1 MRTIEY
7 KVDISGAKK
16 RIDQHLAEIQSEL
29 SRSRIKQLIDD
40 QHITVNGVATKCK
53 SKLQTGDIILLQLP
67 DPAPLD
73 IPAEAMALD
82 IVFED
87 DAIVLVNKAPGMVIH
102 PAPGHSSGTLVNAL
116 LAHCPDLPGIGG
128 VERPGIVHRLDKD
141 TSGLVLV
148 AKTDAAHKSL
158 CKQFKNREIKKVYL
172 ALVKG
177 KVKNA
182 TGSIQSSI
190 GRHKQHRKKMA
201 TGLRDGREAHTDYEV
216 IQHYGHFTFVRLFI
230 KTGRTHQIRVHMASL
245 SHPVLGDSLYGGKLD
260 AKFMRMPRQALHAH
274 RLEFSHPENN
284 KWMQFEALLPK
295 DMEEY
300 LLSHSKENG

>member
-1 MRTIEY
+1 MQTIKY
-7 KVDISGAKK
+7 KVNVSGAKK

-29 SRSRIKQLIDD
+29 SRSRIKKLIDD
-40 QHITVNGVATKCK
+40 QLITVNGISIKCN
-53 SKLQTGDIILLQLP
+53 SKLQAGDVILLRLP
-67 DPAPLD
+67 DPTPLQ
-73 IPAEAMALD
+73 IPAESVALN

-87 DAIVLVNKAPGMVIH
+87 DAMVLVDKAPGMVIH
-102 PAPGHSSGTLVNAL
+102 PAPGHPSGTLVNAL
-116 LAHCPDLPGIGG
+116 LAHCRDLSGIGG

-177 KVKNA
+177 RIKNA

-216 IQHYGHFTFVRLFI
+216 IQRYGHFTFVRLI
-230 KTGRTHQIRVHMASL
+230 PKTGRTHQIRVHMASL

-260 AKFMRMPRQALHAH
+260 AKFKKISRQALHAH
-274 RLEFSHPENN
+274 RLEFSHPETK
-284 KWMQFEALLPK
+284 KWMQFDSPLPK
-295 DMEEY
+295 DIEDY
-300 LLSHSKENG
+300 ILAHTDKN

>member
-1 MRTIEY
+1 MQTIKY
-7 KVDISGAKK
+7 KVDVSGAKN
-16 RIDQHLAEIQSEL
+16 RIDQYLAEIQSEL
-29 SRSRIKQLIDD
+29 SRSRIKKLIEDG
-40 QHITVNGVATKCK
+40 HITVNGIATKCK
-53 SKLQTGDIILLQLP
+53 SKLHAGDVILLQLP
-67 DPAPLD
+67 EPTPLE
-73 IPAEAMALD
+73 IPAEALALD

-87 DAIVLVNKAPGMVIH
+87 SAMILVDKAPGMVIH

-128 VERPGIVHRLDKD
+128 IERPGIVHRLDKD

-148 AKTDAAHKSL
+148 AKTDAVHKSL

-177 KVKNA
+177 RIINA

-201 TGLRDGREAHTDYEV
+201 TGLRDGREARTDYEV
-216 IQHYGHFTFVRLFI
+216 IQRYGHFTYVRLFP

-245 SHPVLGDSLYGGKLD
+245 SHPVLGDGLYGGKLD
-260 AKFMRMPRQALHAH
+260 AKFKKMPRQALHAH
-274 RLEFSHPENN
+274 RLEFSHPETE
-284 KWMQFEALLPK
+284 KWMQFESPLPK

-300 LLSHSKENG
+300 LLAYASKN